1 MNCCNCD
8 AGCGGGYCSTCY
20 DKRVKDIQTA
30 RDFYLQNWEAAADE
44 LKALRAERTRYHAA
58 VTDQLQYDMRELLD
72 GTPEHR
78 ALIAWREATGCDTP
92 EEAREAIIVDATAL
106 APKLAVQKIAEQ
118 EAELARLRDEN
129 ASLPWLRGEYQLAQ
143 QHRDELAL
151 LRELREAVL
160 DREDGLVVDSRRL
173 PAAIAA
179 CRAAKE
185 VR

>member
-118 EAELARLRDEN
+118 EAELA
-129 ASLPWLRGEYQLAQ
+129 
-143 QHRDELAL
+143 L